1 MDRSLI
7 RCQNFLIC
15 AFYIIIFLEGVLRK
29 WVFPEIP
36 GFILYTIKYILLL
49 CIAFCYF
56 FSRSRGLKSIYS
68 YTSISKAYLLY
79 VCIVVLSVVC
89 VTFLSNGLIVGIITM
104 IQYIAPIILIFVLP
118 QLICNKYRL
127 QSFIKASII
136 IAYVILILAIVQYA
150 SPPTAYINKYATEME
165 NGIAQVG
172 DAARVC
178 SVFSYITPFGDSCI
192 VIVTFTMFLLSV
204 WLNNKWKTVVM
215 TLFIGGILGSFMT
228 GSRSVVIIVG
238 SIVFLFAIYEFFLKG
253 NYKFFLS
260 LLLVSVV
267 FFMFYEIHG
276 ISAVDNFIDRVQ
288 DSSHDVNTRI
298 TRTFDISRM
307 FNYSGAFGRGAG
319 IANSSV
325 QGLLTQHSLVDWEEE
340 IGRVMIEFGFVGF
353 LFITGIRWFTL
364 IKMVK
369 ISRKVNT
376 PYLSSLSW
384 ASTVVIIP
392 MSFYIQMCLYN
403 WFAYIVYFTMLGLN
417 ISIYQIDRQSEN
429 SGIFKKAT
437 FRC

>member
-1 MDRSLI
+1 MDNFVI

-15 AFYIIIFLEGVLRK
+15 VFYIAIFLEGVLRK
-29 WVFPEIP
+29 WVLPGVP

-49 CIAFCYF
+49 LIAVFYF
-56 FSRSRGLKSIYS
+56 LGRSRGLKSIY
-68 YTSISKAYLLY
+68 TPISKTYLLY
-79 VCIVVLSVVC
+79 IWIVVSSVVC
-89 VTFLSNGLIVGIITM
+89 VTFLSNGLLVGIITM
-104 IQYIAPIILIFVLP
+104 IQYIAPVILIFAIP
-118 QLICNKYRL
+118 QWICNKYRL
-127 QSFIKASII
+127 QSFIKAGIV

-172 DAARVC
+172 NAARVC

-192 VIVTFTMFLLSV
+192 VIVTFSIFLMSAK
-204 WLNNKWKTVVM
+204 LNNKWKSVIIA
-215 TLFIGGILGSFMT
+215 LFIGGILGSFMT

-238 SIVFLFAIYEFFLKG
+238 TIVILFALYELFLKG
-253 NYKFFLS
+253 NSKFFLS
-260 LLLVSVV
+260 ILFLTILFFV
-267 FFMFYEIHG
+267 FYKIHG
-276 ISAVDNFIDRVQ
+276 IVAIDNFIERVR
-288 DSSHDVNTRI
+288 DSSHDVSTRI

-340 IGRVMIEFGFVGF
+340 IGRVMIEFGFWGF
-353 LFITGIRWFTL
+353 LLITGIRWFTL
-364 IKMVK
+364 INMVK
-369 ISRKVNT
+369 FSRTVT
-376 PYLSSLSW
+376 DPYLSALSW
-384 ASTVVIIP
+384 ACTIVIIP

-403 WFAYIVYFTMLGLN
+403 WFAYMVYFTMLGLN

-429 SGIFKKAT
+429 SSIFAKAT
-437 FRC
+437 FRR